1 VRLQGNRVRLF
12 INGTGAAGTGAALA
26 VILSAKFV
34 EGAWI
39 TVLVIPLVIAMLKAI
54 RRHYDLIDRQLR
66 EDGSIDLRGLQPLIV
81 LIPLER
87 LRPVR
92 RKGGALC
99 ASLVSRCDCYPS
111 DEARRTGC
119 RRA

>member
-1 VRLQGNRVRLF
+1 MRLF
-12 INGTGAAGTGAALA
+12 INGTGAAGTGVALA

-66 EDGSIDLRGLQPLIV
+66 ENGSIDLRGLEPPIV

-87 LRPVR
+87 CDRLAEKAMRLRFSC
-92 RKGGALC
+92 L
-99 ASLVSRCDCYPS
+99 
-111 DEARRTGC
+111 TM
-119 RRA
+119 